1 MNILLGT
8 HLADNSNLCT
18 LLTSPNLRTN
28 SMQHVYRLQNCGLNS
43 RFLGSGLSFTD
54 YITQTRTML
63 ARVHTDADA
72 QARIEG
78 NAPFELR
85 PQVRDGLSKTYH
97 RGIVLTHGASD
108 SPYHMQHLARFFQAQ
123 GWRVMGV
130 LLPGHGTV
138 PGDLLDMHWQE
149 WASTVAYAADRLAVE
164 VDELYLGGFSAG
176 GTLSVR
182 QSVRDERVLG
192 LFLFAPALKIS
203 FRAKFANLHKLY
215 SWVSPNAKWVDILP
229 DRDLYKYESFSKNA
243 AAQTYALI
251 ADTQAHLRRHTLT
264 IPIFAAASLEDATVD
279 AKTTF
284 RFIVGAQHPASKLL
298 LYAANPA
305 TVFKSPRVDTIN
317 SVMLE
322 RRILSSAHTAIV
334 IAPEDPHYGITGH
347 YANCLHYFMN
357 DHASYVTC
365 CNQPDEVW
373 QGELT
378 RQNLKA
384 GILRRLMYN
393 PHFTSL
399 QESMQQFIANM

>member
-1 MNILLGT
+1 
-8 HLADNSNLCT
+8 
-18 LLTSPNLRTN
+18 
-28 SMQHVYRLQNCGLNS
+28 MQHPYRLQNCGLNS
-43 RFLGSGLSFTD
+43 RFLGNGLSFTD
-54 YITQTRTML
+54 YITQSRTML
-63 ARVHTDADA
+63 AQVHADDYA

-78 NAPFELR
+78 NAPFELW
-85 PQVRDGLSKTYH
+85 PQTQDGVRKPYH

-108 SPYHMQHLARFFQAQ
+108 SPYHMRHLAKFFQEQ

-149 WASTVAYAADRLAVE
+149 WASTVAYATDQLAEE

-176 GTLSVR
+176 GMLSVR
-182 QSVRDERVLG
+182 QSVLDERVLG

-229 DRDLYKYESFSKNA
+229 DRDLYKYESFCKNA

-251 ADTQAHLRRHTLT
+251 ADTQAHLRRRILN
-264 IPIFAAASLEDATVD
+264 IPIFAAASMEDATVD
-279 AKTTF
+279 TRTTF
-284 RFIVGAQHPASKLL
+284 RFIVEAQHPASKLL
-298 LYAANPA
+298 LYSADPAA
-305 TVFKSPRVDTIN
+305 VSKSPRVETIN
-317 SVMLE
+317 SQMLE
-322 RRILSSAHTAIV
+322 RRILSSAHTSIV
-334 IAPEDPHYGITGH
+334 IAPEDPHYGIAGH

-357 DHASYVTC
+357 DHTSYETC

-373 QGELT
+373 LGELT
-378 RQNLKA
+378 KQNLDT

-399 QESMQQFIANM
+399 QESMQRFIANL